1 MAADRLLG
9 LAAQALALAVQV
21 LDHAFVLVHLHGR
34 DRRGERM
41 GLRAVGGRE
50 QEHAR
55 PVVVIEPAQAHV
67 LAPPGERRHREAV
80 GERLAEGGEVG
91 DDVVQLL
98 RAAVVPAEAGDHLVQ
113 DQQRAVGVAQ
123 ALQRVQVAR
132 RRVLGARRLEDQRG
146 DAPGVLLEQ
155 RRGAGQIAVAEGRG
169 QLADACGMPAFIAVV
184 PMNQSSVEK
193 NGWSAQHA
201 IMSRPV

>member
-1 MAADRLLG
+1 M
-9 LAAQALALAVQV
+9 
-21 LDHAFVLVHLHGR
+21 
-34 DRRGERM
+34 
-41 GLRAVGGRE
+41 
-50 QEHAR
+50 
-55 PVVVIEPAQAHV
+55 
-67 LAPPGERRHREAV
+67 
-80 GERLAEGGEVG
+80 
-91 DDVVQLL
+91 
-98 RAAVVPAEAGDHLVQ
+98 
-113 DQQRAVGVAQ
+113 GVAQ

-132 RRVLGARRLEDQRG
+132 RRILGARRLEDQRG

-201 IMSRPV
+201 IRSRPV

>member
-1 MAADRLLG
+1 M
-9 LAAQALALAVQV
+9 
-21 LDHAFVLVHLHGR
+21 LDHALVLVDLHGR

-41 GLRAVGGRE
+41 GLGAVRGRE

-55 PVVVIEPAQAHV
+55 PVVVIEPAQAHE
-67 LAPPGERRHREAV
+67 LAPAGERRDREAV

-98 RAAVVPAEAGDHLVQ
+98 RAAVVPAEAGDHLVE

-146 DAPGVLLEQ
+146 DPPGVLLEQ
-155 RRGAGQIAVAEGRG
+155 RRGAGQIAVAEGHG
-169 QLADACGMPAFIAVV
+169 QLADRLAGCRRSSRVV

-201 IMSRPV
+201 IRSRPV